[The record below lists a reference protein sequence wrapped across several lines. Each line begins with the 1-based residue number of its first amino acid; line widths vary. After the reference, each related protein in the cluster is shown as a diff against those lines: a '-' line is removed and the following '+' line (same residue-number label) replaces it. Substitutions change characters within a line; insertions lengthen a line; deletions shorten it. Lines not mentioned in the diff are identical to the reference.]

1 MFSNKKGCRWVCYEW
16 KLGKILYME
25 NELLR
30 IGILVDKG
38 TDIVEF
44 LYKPV
49 DIDFMWRS
57 PFPLYRQGFP
67 ETIHGK
73 LGKFIDYYPG
83 GWQECF
89 PNAGRPC
96 EYKGADIGLHG
107 EVATLPWE
115 FEILENSIKLLK
127 IKFWVRTLRTPFYL
141 EKILTL
147 KSNSPELEIQEKVVN
162 EAAEDMDFLW
172 GHHPAFGEPF
182 LDGNCIINIKN
193 GAKVEVLPGDGISLT
208 DLKQGI
214 GIWPRVEGINGK
226 IVDLSR
232 VPGPEAKVSDVIF
245 LSELKEGKYEIINPE
260 LSLGFRFEFPVDV
273 FKYIWFWRVACGSF
287 GYPWYG
293 RTYNIALEP
302 FSGKAI
308 LADAVKNGYQLTL
321 APGKSLNVT
330 LLVTVFR
337 I

>member
-1 MFSNKKGCRWVCYEW
+1 MFSSKSGCRWACYEW
-16 KLGKILYME
+16 KLGRIIYME
-25 NELLR
+25 NEIIR
-30 IGILVDKG
+30 IAILVDKG

-96 EYKGADIGLHG
+96 EYKGADLGLHG
-107 EVATLPWE
+107 EVSTLPWE
-115 FEILENSIKLLK
+115 YEIIESTSKTIK
-127 IKFWVRTLRTPFYL
+127 IKFSVRTLRTPFLL
-141 EKILTL
+141 EKTL
-147 KSNSPELEIQEKVVN
+147 KLRSGSPALEIYEEVTNQAGE
-162 EAAEDMDFLW
+162 EMDFLW

-182 LDGNCIINIKN
+182 INENCRINIK
-193 GAKVEVLPGDGISLT
+193 GAKVEVLPGDGVSFT
-208 DLKQGI
+208 DLKQTT
-214 GIWPRVEGINGK
+214 GIWPEVEGINGK
-226 IVDLSR
+226 PVNLSKI
-232 VPGPEAKVSDVIF
+232 PSPDAKVSDVIF
-245 LSELKEGKYEIINPE
+245 LSELAEGKYEIINPRI
-260 LSLGFRFEFPVDV
+260 SLGFRFEFPEKI
-273 FKYIWFWRVACGSF
+273 FKYIWFWRVARGSF

-308 LADAVKNGYQLTL
+308 LSQAVKNGYQLTL
-321 APGKSLNVT
+321 GPGKTLSAELSVT
-330 LLVTVFR
+330 AFQ

>member
-1 MFSNKKGCRWVCYEW
+1 MFSNKQGCRWACYEW

-25 NELLR
+25 NEILR
-30 IGILVDKG
+30 ICILVDKG

-44 LYKPV
+44 LYKPLDV
-49 DIDFMWRS
+49 DFMWRS

-115 FEILENSIKLLK
+115 FEILTSNSKQLR

-141 EKILTL
+141 EKILSL
-147 KSNSPELEIQEKVVN
+147 QSGSPTLEIQERVVN
-162 EAAEDMDFLW
+162 EAGENMDFLW

-182 LDGNCIINIKN
+182 INGNCKINIK
-193 GAKVEVLPGDGISLT
+193 GAKVEVLPGDGVSLT
-208 DLKQGI
+208 NLKQGI
-214 GIWPRVEGINGK
+214 GSWPMVEGIDGK
-226 IVDLSR
+226 PVDLSI
-232 VPGPEAKVSDVIF
+232 VPKAQDRVSDVIF
-245 LSELKEGKYEIINPE
+245 LSDLLEGKYEIINPE
-260 LSLGFRFEFPVDV
+260 ISLGFRFEFPEEI
-273 FKYIWFWRVACGSF
+273 FKYIWYWRVARGSF

-308 LADAVKNGYQLTL
+308 LSEAVKNGYQLTL
-321 APGKSLNVT
+321 DAGKEIEVKLAVT
-330 LLVTVFR
+330 AFR

>member
-1 MFSNKKGCRWVCYEW
+1 MFSSKSGCRWACYEW

-25 NELLR
+25 NEILR

-44 LYKPV
+44 LYKPL

-57 PFPLYRQGFP
+57 PFPLYKQGFP

-115 FEILENSIKLLK
+115 YEVVESTEKILR
-127 IKFWVRTLRTPFYL
+127 IKFSVRTLRTPFYL
-141 EKILTL
+141 EKTLTM
-147 KSNSPELEIQEKVVN
+147 KSGCPELEISEIVIN
-162 EAAEDMDFLW
+162 EAGEDMDFLW

-182 LDGNCIINIKN
+182 LSGKCRINIKS
-193 GAKVEVLPGDGISLT
+193 AKVEVLPGDGVSVT
-208 DLKQGI
+208 DIKQGT
-214 GIWPRVEGINGK
+214 GSWPEVEGINGK
-226 IVDLSR
+226 TVDLSK
-232 VPGPEAKVSDVIF
+232 VPAPDAKVSDVIF
-245 LSELKEGKYEIINPE
+245 LSDLAEGKYEIVNPE
-260 LSLGFRFEFPVDV
+260 ISLGFRLEFDKNV
-273 FKYIWFWRVACGSF
+273 FKYLWFWRVARGSF

-308 LADAVKNGYQLTL
+308 LSEAVKKGYQLTL
-321 APGKSLNVT
+321 GPGKSLT
-330 LLVTVFR
+330 TKLLVTAFR
-337 I
+337 V

>member
-1 MFSNKKGCRWVCYEW
+1 MFSNKCGCRWACYEW
-16 KLGKILYME
+16 KMGKFLYME
-25 NELLR
+25 NEILR

-44 LYKPV
+44 LYKPA

-57 PFPLYRQGFP
+57 PFPLYKQGFP

-107 EVATLPWE
+107 EVSTLPWE
-115 FEILENSIKLLK
+115 FQIMESTSRLLK
-127 IKFWVRTLRTPFYL
+127 IKFWVRTLRTPFLL
-141 EKILTL
+141 EKTLTL
-147 KSNSPELEIQEKVVN
+147 QSGSPTLEIKEQVLN
-162 EAAEDMDFLW
+162 EAGEKMDFLW

-182 LDGNCIINIKN
+182 IDGNCRINIK
-193 GAKVEVLPGDGISLT
+193 GARVEVLPGDGISLT
-208 DLKQGI
+208 DLKQGT
-214 GIWPRVEGINGK
+214 GIWPEVEGINGK
-226 IVDLSR
+226 RVDLSKI
-232 VPGPEAKVSDVIF
+232 PEPDAKVSDVIF
-245 LSELKEGKYEIINPE
+245 LSELLEGKYEIINPR
-260 LSLGFRFEFPVDV
+260 LSLGFRFEFPEKI
-273 FKYIWFWRVACGSF
+273 FRYIWFWRVARGSF

-308 LADAVKNGYQLTL
+308 LSEAIKHGYQTTL
-321 APGKSLNVT
+321 EPGKTLSANLSVT
-330 LLVTVFR
+330 AFHT
-337 I
+337 